1 MACCCG
7 FDASVDRQFTRQR
20 ADKELARY
28 RKGGPGVTT
37 RLLRDGLVAA
47 KLLNGTLLDVGTG
60 IGALTFELLER
71 GVTHAVGVDAS
82 RAYLASAEDEASR
95 RGRSQATTFIH
106 GDFVAVAAGVPDADL
121 VTLDRVVC
129 CYPSH
134 QSLLAESL
142 RHAGRG
148 FALSYPRDRWF
159 VKVVVRVE
167 NAARRL
173 AGNPFRTFVH
183 PVAEM
188 QQVIGSAGFE
198 LVSRSQTRT
207 WAADVYAKALPTERA
222 RVTAQGSDPL
232 QTPRVLKFHE

>member
-7 FDASVDRQFTRQR
+7 FVESVDSHFTRQR
-20 ADKELARY
+20 AAKELARY
-28 RKGGPGVTT
+28 RKRGPGVTT
-37 RLLRDGLVAA
+37 RLLRDGLAA
-47 KLLNGTLLDVGTG
+47 AELQKGTLLDVGTG

-71 GVTHAVGVDAS
+71 GVTRAVGVDAS
-82 RAYLASAEDEASR
+82 PAYLASAGEEARR
-95 RGRSQATTFIH
+95 RGRSHSTSFIH
-106 GDFVAVAAGVPDADL
+106 GDFVEVAAGLPHADL

-159 VKVVVRVE
+159 VKMVVHLE
-167 NAARRL
+167 NAVRRL
-173 AGNPFRTFVH
+173 TGNPFRTFVH

-188 QQVIGSAGFE
+188 QQMIGNAGFT
-198 LVSRSQTRT
+198 LVSRGQTRT
-207 WAADVYAKALPTERA
+207 WSADVYAKGPPIGPA
-222 RVTAQGSDPL
+222 
-232 QTPRVLKFHE
+232 